1 MTHHDPLTAV
11 HLTLERGDPWLAVF
25 ILGFLALCAGFAIYI
40 RIKPGLEQLRQWDRE
55 NGR

>member
-1 MTHHDPLTAV
+1 MTHHDHAAAV

-25 ILGFLALCAGFAIYI
+25 LVAFLAICAGLFVWV
-40 RIKPGLEQLRQWDRE
+40 RIKPGIEQLRQWDRE